1 MPYIYKQA
9 EVESTAVDEHRL
21 SLPRQASK
29 KDYYRQYTS
38 VSKNVVASR
47 RKNETADI
55 LFAERFSNVRF
66 RDFQGNTQMNV
77 NVAEHK
83 EAQGKR
89 DRQINY
95 WKNNVIQNFLP
106 PIKDSKRKQFLQ
118 SEIRRRGQ
126 HSSSPPPQKRTNSN
140 DSI

>member
-1 MPYIYKQA
+1 M
-9 EVESTAVDEHRL
+9 
-21 SLPRQASK
+21 
-29 KDYYRQYTS
+29 
-38 VSKNVVASR
+38 SKNVVASR

-95 WKNNVIQNFLP
+95 WKNNVIQNLLP

>member
-1 MPYIYKQA
+1 MPYIGGSHATKQV
-9 EVESTAVDEHRL
+9 EVESNMGDENRL

-38 VSKNVVASR
+38 VSKHVVPSR

-66 RDFQGNTQMNV
+66 RDFTGNTQMNV

-83 EAQGKR
+83 EA
-89 DRQINY
+89 
-95 WKNNVIQNFLP
+95 
-106 PIKDSKRKQFLQ
+106 
-118 SEIRRRGQ
+118 
-126 HSSSPPPQKRTNSN
+126 
-140 DSI
+140 